1 MEAVGKLA
9 RLESLNLDH
18 TGVGDAGIA
27 KLTGLTRLVDLQLD
41 SVALTD
47 AGAAH
52 LGRLSSLR
60 DLDLYHTLVSEKG
73 FQQLNF
79 EFRIQ
84 NSFTHSKFRI
94 PNSEFLNSAVELP
107 IRGQQPR

>member
-73 FQQLNF
+73 FQQLKTALPDC
-79 EFRIQ
+79 RIQ
-84 NSFTHSKFRI
+84 YDRDSTRRERRS
-94 PNSEFLNSAVELP
+94 
-107 IRGQQPR
+107 